1 MAGVTIYDDFLVK
14 GGVSEHEAAMQRRA
28 AKLLPAHVPRV
39 LRYEKA
45 RRRMKMALVSGC
57 TLAYMYGND
66 CRKIPAWVWAECRRL
81 VRTLYEGGVVYP
93 DITSYNFMIEP
104 ETGKIWIVDF
114 EHCTTREPGPF
125 AAAGGAAAAAPAP
138 GEQWFVR
145 EFLSGDSGDVWNE
158 DFA

>member
-1 MAGVTIYDDFLVK
+1 MADVTVYDDFLVK
-14 GGVSEHEAAMQRRA
+14 GGVTEHEAAMQRRA
-28 AKLLPAHVPRV
+28 AKLLPAHVPHV

-45 RRRMKMALVSGC
+45 RLRMKMSLVSGC

-66 CRKIPAWVWAECRRL
+66 CRAIPAWVWGEVRRL

-93 DITSYNFMIEP
+93 DITSYNFMIDADE
-104 ETGKIWIVDF
+104 KIWIIDF

-125 AAAGGAAAAAPAP
+125 AAGGAPAP

>member
-1 MAGVTIYDDFLVK
+1 MVNVTIRDGCLVK
-14 GGVSEHEAAMQRRA
+14 GGVTEHEAAMQRRA

-45 RRRMKMALVSGC
+45 RLRMKMSLVSGC

-66 CRKIPAWVWAECRRL
+66 CRAIPAWVWGEVRRL

-93 DITSYNFMIEP
+93 DITSYNFMIDADE
-104 ETGKIWIVDF
+104 KIWIIDF

-125 AAAGGAAAAAPAP
+125 VAAAAAAPAP

>member
-1 MAGVTIYDDFLVK
+1 MADVTVCGGFLVK
-14 GGVSEHEAAMQRRA
+14 CGVTEHEAAMQRRA
-28 AKLLPAHVPRV
+28 AKLLPEHVPRV

-45 RRRMKMALVSGC
+45 RRRMKMSLVGGC

-66 CRKIPAWVWAECRRL
+66 CSEIPAWVWAECRRL

-125 AAAGGAAAAAPAP
+125 AAAGGDGARAP